1 MDSLISICLFFGSGF
16 GFSQNLCAC
25 FRAVVACRVSSDDG
39 DSGADDTDAAVRLSR
54 ARMGGRV
61 PMLDH
66 DGGGDFLL
74 LLPHVQ
80 GARPL

>member
-1 MDSLISICLFFGSGF
+1 M
-16 GFSQNLCAC
+16 
-25 FRAVVACRVSSDDG
+25 ACRVSSDDG

-61 PMLDH
+61 PVLDL
-66 DGGGDFLL
+66 DGGGDLLL